1 MTSAASTVPT
11 TMTALRAHHR
21 GGPEQLVVDT
31 APRPDPA
38 PGELLVEVHA
48 AAITFAELTWDE
60 SWTRDG
66 LDRTPVIPSHEFS
79 GVVVAHGADVGRSV
93 PASAQRSTVSC
104 RSTATGRPRSTPWC
118 RAATSP

>member
-1 MTSAASTVPT
+1 MTQVLAADRLLTRADMTSEATPVPT

-21 GGPEQLVVDT
+21 GGPEQLVVET
-31 APRPDPA
+31 APRPDPGR
-38 PGELLVEVHA
+38 GELLVEVHA

-79 GVVVAHGADVGRSV
+79 GVVVGARNGCGARGSRRRRGGLRS
-93 PASAQRSTVSC
+93 
-104 RSTATGRPRSTPWC
+104 RPVRP
-118 RAATSP
+118 